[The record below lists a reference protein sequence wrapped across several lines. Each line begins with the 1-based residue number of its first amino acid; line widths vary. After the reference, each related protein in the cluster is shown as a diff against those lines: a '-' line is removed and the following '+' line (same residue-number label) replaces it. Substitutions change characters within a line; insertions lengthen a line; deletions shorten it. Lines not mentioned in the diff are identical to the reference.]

1 MENEM
6 QLNASEDARRVIVR
20 AWDTID
26 LLQRLIRA
34 IVNDSSNAKRIAA
47 HLSAA
52 HATVER
58 ALSIIDDERDRRGQ

>member
-1 MENEM
+1 MTSKV
-6 QLNASEDARRVIVR
+6 QLSASDEARRVIVR
-20 AWDTID
+20 AWDMID